1 MSFKDKLRYFSHDVD
16 MRNDLKIRGLR
27 RKFGNDGYAVWC
39 YLLEV
44 LTDTE
49 ELCVNFKEMADLLSA
64 DFDVER
70 EVLTAIVGY
79 CKQVGLLQSE
89 GDVIFSARHRER
101 ITDVLDKARELSER
115 RSQAGKR
122 GMQKRWGKGNP
133 DNEVITT
140 DNTVITNDNTV
151 ITNDNVEKESKG
163 KETKG
168 EETKEKRVEYPCDGV
183 VRLWN
188 EICTSLPKVMRLS
201 DARREKVKA
210 RLKEWGGDKDKML
223 DNARA
228 LFLRI
233 ERSDFLTGRSGKWK
247 GASFDWIFDSRNNW
261 IKVMEGNYDNVRG
274 AGSNAPSSTNSLGV
288 GEYIDGNG
296 NRTYGSG
303 KAIIPQDAPP
313 RPSARHSWNASNN
326 QWILQ

>member
-1 MSFKDKLRYFSHDVD
+1 MLSKDKLRYFSHDVD

-27 RKFGNDGYAVWC
+27 RQFGNDGYAVWC
-39 YLLEV
+39 YLLEI
-44 LTDTE
+44 LTDSE
-49 ELCVNFKEMADLLSA
+49 DLCVDIDAMGDLLAA
-64 DFDVER
+64 DFDIER
-70 EVLTAIVGY
+70 ELLFEIIEY
-79 CKQVGLLQSE
+79 CTTVGLLIKDGSMLY
-89 GDVIFSARHRER
+89 SKRHRER
-101 ITDVLDKARELSER
+101 IKGVLDKAQQKSER
-115 RSQAGKR
+115 GRKAV
-122 GMQKRWGKGNP
+122 MARWGKTSMEN
-133 DNEVITT
+133 T
-140 DNTVITNDNTV
+140 DETDTDTDVLQPNTNKSREDKTRE
-151 ITNDNVEKESKG
+151 EK
-163 KETKG
+163 TR
-168 EETKEKRVEYPCDGV
+168 KEKIEYPCDGV
-183 VRLWN
+183 VKLWN

-201 DARREKVKA
+201 DARRDKVKA
-210 RLKEWGGDKDKML
+210 RLREWGDTDPKKML
-223 DNARA
+223 DNARS

-274 AGSNAPSSTNSLGV
+274 SGSNALSSTNNLGV

>member
-1 MSFKDKLRYFSHDVD
+1 MLAKDRLRYFSHDVD

-27 RKFGNDGYAVWC
+27 REFGNEGYAIWC

-44 LTDTE
+44 ITDTE
-49 ELCVNFKEMADLLSA
+49 DLCIDIDNMAGLLSA
-64 DFDVER
+64 DFDIDHER
-70 EVLTAIVGY
+70 LMGIVGY
-79 CKQVGLLQSE
+79 CLQVGLFVKDGSLLYSK
-89 GDVIFSARHRER
+89 RHRER
-101 ITDVLDKARELSER
+101 ITGVLDKAQEKSER
-115 RSQAGKR
+115 GRKAVLA
-122 GMQKRWGKGNP
+122 RWGKASASN
-133 DNEVITT
+133 T
-140 DNTVITNDNTV
+140 DEANNDTDVLQTNTN
-151 ITNDNVEKESKG
+151 KRR
-163 KETKG
+163 G
-168 EETKEKRVEYPCDGV
+168 EERREEKTKKEKRVEFPCDGV

-188 EICTSLPKVMRLS
+188 EICTSLPKVLRLS

-210 RLKEWGGDKDKML
+210 RLKEWGDNDPEKMM
-223 DNARA
+223 DNARS

-274 AGSNAPSSTNSLGV
+274 SASNAPSSTNGLGV
-288 GEYIDGNG
+288 GEFIDGNG

-303 KAIIPQDAPP
+303 KAIIPQDAAP

-326 QWILQ
+326 EWILQ

>member
-1 MSFKDKLRYFSHDVD
+1 MEQVMSFKDKLRYFSHDVD

-101 ITDVLDKARELSER
+101 IDEVLDNAREKSERGRKAVMARWNKTSASNTTEIPSDTDVI
-115 RSQAGKR
+115 Q
-122 GMQKRWGKGNP
+122 P
-133 DNEVITT
+133 
-140 DNTVITNDNTV
+140 NTN
-151 ITNDNVEKESKG
+151 KSKG

>member
-1 MSFKDKLRYFSHDVD
+1 MEIDMLSKDKLRYFSHDVD

-27 RKFGNDGYAVWC
+27 RQFGNDGYAVWC
-39 YLLEV
+39 YLLEI
-44 LTDTE
+44 LTDSE
-49 ELCVNFKEMADLLSA
+49 DLCVDIDAMGDLLAA
-64 DFDVER
+64 DFDIER
-70 EVLTAIVGY
+70 ELLFEIIEY
-79 CKQVGLLQSE
+79 CTTVGLLIKDGS
-89 GDVIFSARHRER
+89 ILYSKRHRER
-101 ITDVLDKARELSER
+101 IRGVIDKARELSER
-115 RSQAGKR
+115 RSEAGKR
-122 GMQKRWGKGNP
+122 GMQKRWGKKQN
-133 DNEVITT
+133 DNEDITLDSKPITT
-140 DNTVITNDNTV
+140 DNELEESREDKTRE
-151 ITNDNVEKESKG
+151 EK
-163 KETKG
+163 TR
-168 EETKEKRVEYPCDGV
+168 KEKIEYPCDGV
-183 VRLWN
+183 VKLWN

-201 DARREKVKA
+201 DARRDKVKA
-210 RLKEWGGDKDKML
+210 RLREWGDIDPDKML
-223 DNARA
+223 DNARS

-274 AGSNAPSSTNSLGV
+274 SGSNAPSSTNNLGV

>member
-1 MSFKDKLRYFSHDVD
+1 MEIDMLSKDKLRYFSHDVD

-27 RKFGNDGYAVWC
+27 RQFGNDGYAVWC
-39 YLLEV
+39 YLLEI
-44 LTDTE
+44 LTDSE
-49 ELCVNFKEMADLLSA
+49 DLCVDIDAMGDLLAA
-64 DFDVER
+64 DFDIER
-70 EVLTAIVGY
+70 ELLFEIIEY
-79 CKQVGLLQSE
+79 CTTVGLLIKDGSMLY
-89 GDVIFSARHRER
+89 SKRHRER
-101 ITDVLDKARELSER
+101 IKGVLDKAQQKSER
-115 RSQAGKR
+115 GRKAV
-122 GMQKRWGKGNP
+122 MARWGKTSMEN
-133 DNEVITT
+133 T
-140 DNTVITNDNTV
+140 DETDTDTDVLQPNTNKSKEDKTRE
-151 ITNDNVEKESKG
+151 EK
-163 KETKG
+163 TR
-168 EETKEKRVEYPCDGV
+168 KEKIEYPCDGV
-183 VRLWN
+183 VKLWN

-201 DARREKVKA
+201 DARRDKVKA
-210 RLKEWGGDKDKML
+210 RLREWGDTDPKKML
-223 DNARA
+223 DNARS

-274 AGSNAPSSTNSLGV
+274 SGSNAPSSTNRLGV

>member
-1 MSFKDKLRYFSHDVD
+1 MEIDMLSKDKLRYFSHDVD

-27 RKFGNDGYAVWC
+27 RQFGNDGYAVWC
-39 YLLEV
+39 YLLEI
-44 LTDTE
+44 LTDSE
-49 ELCVNFKEMADLLSA
+49 DLCVDIDAMGDLLAA
-64 DFDVER
+64 DFDIER
-70 EVLTAIVGY
+70 ELLFEIIEY
-79 CKQVGLLQSE
+79 CTTVGLLIKDGSMLY
-89 GDVIFSARHRER
+89 SKRHRER
-101 ITDVLDKARELSER
+101 IKGVLDKAQQKSER
-115 RSQAGKR
+115 GRKAV
-122 GMQKRWGKGNP
+122 MARWGKTSMEN
-133 DNEVITT
+133 T
-140 DNTVITNDNTV
+140 DETDTDTDVLQPNTNKSREDKTRE
-151 ITNDNVEKESKG
+151 EK
-163 KETKG
+163 TR
-168 EETKEKRVEYPCDGV
+168 KEKIEYPFEV
-183 VRLWN
+183 VKLWN

-210 RLKEWGGDKDKML
+210 RLREWGDTDPKKML
-223 DNARA
+223 DNARS

-274 AGSNAPSSTNSLGV
+274 SGSNAPSSTNNLGV

>member
-1 MSFKDKLRYFSHDVD
+1 MLSKDKLRYFSHDVD

-27 RKFGNDGYAVWC
+27 RQFGNNGYAVWC
-39 YLLEV
+39 YLLEI
-44 LTDTE
+44 LTDSE
-49 ELCVNFKEMADLLSA
+49 DLCVDIDAMGDLLAA
-64 DFDVER
+64 DFDIER
-70 EVLTAIVGY
+70 ELLFEIIEY
-79 CKQVGLLQSE
+79 CTTVGLLIKDGS
-89 GDVIFSARHRER
+89 ILYSKRHRER
-101 ITDVLDKARELSER
+101 IKGVLDKAQQKSER
-115 RSQAGKR
+115 GRKAV
-122 GMQKRWGKGNP
+122 MARWGKTSMEN
-133 DNEVITT
+133 T
-140 DNTVITNDNTV
+140 DETDTDTDVLQPNTNKSKEDKTRE
-151 ITNDNVEKESKG
+151 EK
-163 KETKG
+163 TR
-168 EETKEKRVEYPCDGV
+168 KEKIEYPCDGV
-183 VRLWN
+183 VKLWN

-201 DARREKVKA
+201 DARRDKVKA
-210 RLKEWGGDKDKML
+210 RLREWGDTDPNKML
-223 DNARA
+223 DNARS

-274 AGSNAPSSTNSLGV
+274 GVSDAPSSTNRLGV

>member
-1 MSFKDKLRYFSHDVD
+1 MLVKDKLRYFSHDID

-27 RKFGNDGYAVWC
+27 REFGNEGYAVWC

-49 ELCVNFKEMADLLSA
+49 DLCIDIDNMAVLLSA
-64 DFDVER
+64 DFDIDRER
-70 EVLTAIVGY
+70 LLGIVGY
-79 CKQVGLLQSE
+79 CLQVGLFVKDGSLLYSK
-89 GDVIFSARHRER
+89 RHRER
-101 ITDVLDKARELSER
+101 INGVWDKAQEKSER
-115 RSQAGKR
+115 ARKAVLA
-122 GMQKRWGKGNP
+122 RWGKNHASNT
-133 DNEVITT
+133 DEDD
-140 DNTVITNDNTV
+140 DNTEVLQTN
-151 ITNDNVEKESKG
+151 TNKRREEERKEEKI
-163 KETKG
+163 
-168 EETKEKRVEYPCDGV
+168 KEKRVEFPCDGV

-188 EICTSLPKVMRLS
+188 EVCTSLPKVLRLS
-201 DARREKVKA
+201 DARKEKVKA
-210 RLKEWGGDKDKML
+210 RLKEWGGNDPEKML
-223 DNARA
+223 DNARS

-274 AGSNAPSSTNSLGV
+274 SASNAPSSTNVLGV
-288 GEYIDGNG
+288 GEFVDNNG

-326 QWILQ
+326 EWILQ

>member
-1 MSFKDKLRYFSHDVD
+1 MLAKDKLRYFSHDVD

-44 LTDTE
+44 LTDTAD
-49 ELCVNFKEMADLLSA
+49 LRINFEDMADLLAA
-64 DFDVER
+64 DFDVEPETLR
-70 EVLTAIVGY
+70 MVVGY
-79 CKQVGLLQSE
+79 CKQVGLLQSD
-89 GDVIFSARHRER
+89 GKFIFSARHQER
-101 ITDVLDKARELSER
+101 ITGTITKARELSEA
-115 RSQAGKR
+115 RSAAGKR
-122 GMQKRWGKGNP
+122 GMQKRWGKNNP
-133 DNEVITT
+133 DITT
-140 DNTVITNDNTV
+140 DNKPVTT
-151 ITNDNVEKESKG
+151 DNVEDKNREEK
-163 KETKG
+163 TRG
-168 EETKEKRVEYPCDGV
+168 EKKREDKREYPCDGV
-183 VRLWN
+183 VKLWN
-188 EICTSLPKVMRLS
+188 EICVSLPKVMRLS

-210 RLKEWGGDKDKML
+210 RLKEWGDGDQDKML
-223 DNARA
+223 DNART

-274 AGSNAPSSTNSLGV
+274 GGSDAPSSTNNLGI
-288 GEYIDGNG
+288 GEYIDRNG
-296 NRTYGSG
+296 NRTYGTG